1 MHDLLISEIFSR
13 VFRTTHRDL
22 VCTFHW
28 NDDVFFSDIC
38 IEKSAA
44 LRWHQLVISP
54 SERTNEDPTQ
64 RSVSLSS
71 CSVSLHILHIIS
83 LAGGSSAGLGPYPS
97 IHPCA
102 SSSSIRW
109 TLCLSIVVGWQS
121 ACGRLLG
128 PCFLPGLWRGG
139 LDRPRIIICLGQ
151 ISFQALRERIP
162 TGEKWSV
169 SSQAPSLR
177 MMIYWH
183 QTGDDDGENVE

>member
-1 MHDLLISEIFSR
+1 MK
-13 VFRTTHRDL
+13 TP
-22 VCTFHW
+22 
-28 NDDVFFSDIC
+28 
-38 IEKSAA
+38 
-44 LRWHQLVISP
+44 P
-54 SERTNEDPTQ
+54 SET
-64 RSVSLSS
+64 VSLSS

-183 QTGDDDGENVE
+183 QTGDDDGENVEWYDDGLFLSSLAVTGVFLIVKLRRRDTKLNVVVYTKD